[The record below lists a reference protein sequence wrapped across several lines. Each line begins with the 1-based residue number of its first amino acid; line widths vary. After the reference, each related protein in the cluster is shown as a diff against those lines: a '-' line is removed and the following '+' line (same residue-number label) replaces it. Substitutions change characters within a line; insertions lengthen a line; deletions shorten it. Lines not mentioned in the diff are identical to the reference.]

1 MTWGGTRIPK
11 GLPGEV
17 PTSLETSNR
26 KNRQNTSSR
35 DLERRIILA
44 FRSTIVDNGGVRSGE
59 GRRCVRH
66 FRVPASCA
74 NGMRKHRIRLPAR
87 LRKNRIILGGSKR
100 RESSSENKI
109 IFY

>member
-26 KNRQNTSSR
+26 KNGQNTSSR

-44 FRSTIVDNGGVRSGE
+44 FRSTIVDNGGVRSRK

-66 FRVPASCA
+66 FPCMRQR
-74 NGMRKHRIRLPAR
+74 MRKRRIRLPAR
-87 LRKNRIILGGSKR
+87 LRKNRIIFGGSKR